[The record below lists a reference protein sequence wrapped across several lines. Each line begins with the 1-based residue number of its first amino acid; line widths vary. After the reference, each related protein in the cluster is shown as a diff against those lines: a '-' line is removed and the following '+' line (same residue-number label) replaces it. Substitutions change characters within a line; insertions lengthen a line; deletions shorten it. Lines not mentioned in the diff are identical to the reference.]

1 MAITTP
7 YRVQVGNLEDY
18 DIKINT
24 YDYPIEG
31 KMLVATCH
39 YSELT
44 TIMTDSVKDEIR
56 SRLIHQI
63 ADAILQ
69 KGFAE
74 FTQSK
79 DPQSYATIVRA
90 RCFLAPR
97 EQVKILRSVCK
108 VE

>member
-1 MAITTP
+1 MAIPPP

-39 YSELT
+39 YNDLQ
-44 TIMTDSVKDEIR
+44 IMTDSVKDEIR
-56 SRLIHQI
+56 NRLIHQI

-79 DPQSYATIVRA
+79 DPVSYATIVRA